1 MNSDLTLRRKGEIPT
16 ISSYTQGSGPSAV
29 QRTARVGGGVGGDSR
44 LEAASKAGS
53 SQPDLHVRGRNAWGS
68 SCSTR
73 CGQPSLPQGR
83 AQLRSKRPAKS
94 GPDPASS
101 ARPSAAAPGPPPAGM
116 GVGPCG
122 HRPGRADSGGESEPH
137 PLRQPRTYLQGRA
150 GLLDS
155 GHGPEGRS
163 RGGRST
169 SQGPRVSQVAQG
181 GERGRWAA
189 AGRRGPSQGSRGP
202 GSPLS
207 TRPPSPPPPFCL
219 RLRVAAAALRCDLPD
234 VRISRRRLRGGRGLG
249 ASGCPAAGER
259 ARRLRPPC
267 SGRWPA
273 AQRVGE
279 GRPTTLRLPRPLD
292 PLASAAEDSPPE
304 LARRT
309 QSLLQPIELCIRT
322 ERREPRPQEL
332 NSREAAGSGARK
344 PRCGHQDSR
353 SEGLNKIRFL
363 SSELRARVFSEPAG
377 QCRQPPPTR
386 EQSSVLGIKPRVS
399 HMLDHKRENFIYHSI
414 NT

>member
-1 MNSDLTLRRKGEIPT
+1 MNIDPTLRRKGEIPT

-44 LEAASKAGS
+44 LEAASNAGS
-53 SQPDLHVRGRNAWGS
+53 SQPDLHVPGRNAWGS

-94 GPDPASS
+94 GPDPAGS
-101 ARPSAAAPGPPPAGM
+101 ARRSAAAPGPPPAGM

-163 RGGRST
+163 RGGQST

-207 TRPPSPPPPFCL
+207 TRPPPPPPPFCL

-249 ASGCPAAGER
+249 ASDCRAAGRER
-259 ARRLRPPC
+259 AACGLSARAGGPPPSAWVSVAPLRSAC
-267 SGRWPA
+267 RARWTRSRARP
-273 AQRVGE
+273 E
-279 GRPTTLRLPRPLD
+279 G
-292 PLASAAEDSPPE
+292 SPPE

-309 QSLLQPIELCIRT
+309 QSLLQPFELCIRT
-322 ERREPRPQEL
+322 ERRESRPQKL
-332 NSREAAGSGARK
+332 NSLEAAGNGARK
-344 PRCGHQDSR
+344 PRCGHEDWR

-363 SSELRARVFSEPAG
+363 SSELRARVFSEPAR
-377 QCRQPPPTR
+377 QCRQPRPT
-386 EQSSVLGIKPRVS
+386 VLGIKPSVS
-399 HMLDHKRENFIYHSI
+399 HMLGLFWILPI
-414 NT
+414 N

>member
-1 MNSDLTLRRKGEIPT
+1 MISDLTLKRKGEIPT

-94 GPDPASS
+94 GPDPAGS

-122 HRPGRADSGGESEPH
+122 HRPGRADSRGESEPH

-169 SQGPRVSQVAQG
+169 SQGPRVSQHQ
-181 GERGRWAA
+181 
-189 AGRRGPSQGSRGP
+189 
-202 GSPLS
+202 
-207 TRPPSPPPPFCL
+207 
-219 RLRVAAAALRCDLPD
+219 AAAAAAILPSTPCRRGRTPLRFTGCAHFPASLARGPRTGGFWLP
-234 VRISRRRLRGGRGLG
+234 GR
-249 ASGCPAAGER
+249 GER

-267 SGRWPA
+267 SGRCPA
-273 AQRVGE
+273 AERVGE
-279 GRPTTLRLPRPLD
+279 RRPTTLRLPRPLD

-332 NSREAAGSGARK
+332 NSREAAGSGSRK

-363 SSELRARVFSEPAG
+363 SSELRARVFYEPAR
-377 QCRQPPPTR
+377 QCRQPRPTR

-399 HMLDHKRENFIYHSI
+399 HMLGLFWILPI
-414 NT
+414 N